1 MNELTNTSRPAIP
14 WMSRFFGSTPA
25 PASRLGRERH
35 VVDDEARL
43 EVFKV
48 DGAYAVTGRIME
60 RNAQLTSQ
68 RHQLARGD
76 DLLNHMLAEVQCNFL
91 RKAAQIQADM
101 YDPYR
106 P

>member
-1 MNELTNTSRPAIP
+1 
-14 WMSRFFGSTPA
+14 
-25 PASRLGRERH
+25 
-35 VVDDEARL
+35 
-43 EVFKV
+43 
-48 DGAYAVTGRIME
+48 ME